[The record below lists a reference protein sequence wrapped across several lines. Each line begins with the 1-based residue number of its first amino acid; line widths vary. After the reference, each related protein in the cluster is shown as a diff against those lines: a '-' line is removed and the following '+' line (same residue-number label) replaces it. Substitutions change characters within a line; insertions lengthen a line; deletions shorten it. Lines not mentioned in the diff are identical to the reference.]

1 MDSVTAKLALL
12 VAADVNDTSS
22 KLKNA
27 RKLGV
32 QIVPLDEFL
41 AMPPLTA
48 APAETPEENNEFND
62 LPLFS

>member
-32 QIVPLDEFL
+32 RIVSLDEFL
-41 AMPPLTA
+41 AMEPLTA
-48 APAETPEENNEFND
+48 EAEIPEENNEFND